1 VSVALEAVGSALVG
15 LVELPFRDGYVP
27 SIVVVSLYV
36 SLVAV
41 SLSTL
46 VSVPVAVT
54 MGFLEF
60 PGKSLV
66 KSVINTGMGFPSVVV
81 GLVVLFAVSN
91 QGPLGSF
98 ELIFT
103 REAMILSQ
111 FVLATPPITA
121 ISLAAITGVDD
132 GVREAASALGG
143 TRIDVALVVL
153 KEARYG
159 IATAILA
166 GFGRAISEV
175 GSVLIVGGNITS
187 ADGISKTRTLTTAIQ
202 LEARQGR
209 YETAMIL
216 GAVLVVL
223 VLTVNTIVVRLSD
236 NLRVT
241 DVTHAYDAEPVL
253 TDVSLAV
260 DPGEVLALIG
270 PSGVGKTTLLRILG
284 LSLEPTAGTV
294 AFDETDVWAADTA
307 RRRALRRRTG
317 TVFQAASLF
326 DASVARN
333 VEYGLRVR
341 RPWRERIR
349 SGIRGLVGGED
360 APASVRDALDVV
372 GLPDAASRSADSLSG
387 GEAQRVSFAR
397 ALAYDPDLLL
407 LDEPTSDLD
416 PRNTAV
422 VEDAVERARARDIG
436 VVVATHD
443 MNQAER
449 IADRVAVLLG
459 DGVTEVGLTEAVF
472 DDPRDDRTRQF
483 IAGELVY

>member
-1 VSVALEAVGSALVG
+1 MSVALEAVGSALVG
-15 LVELPFRDGYVP
+15 LVDLPFRDGYVP

-41 SLSTL
+41 GLSTL

-81 GLVVLFAVSN
+81 GLVVLFVVSN
-91 QGPLGSF
+91 QGPLGSL

-103 REAMILSQ
+103 REAMIMSQ

-132 GVREAASALGG
+132 RVRDAARALGG

-236 NLRVT
+236 
-241 DVTHAYDAEPVL
+241 
-253 TDVSLAV
+253 
-260 DPGEVLALIG
+260 
-270 PSGVGKTTLLRILG
+270 
-284 LSLEPTAGTV
+284 
-294 AFDETDVWAADTA
+294 
-307 RRRALRRRTG
+307 
-317 TVFQAASLF
+317 
-326 DASVARN
+326 
-333 VEYGLRVR
+333 
-341 RPWRERIR
+341 
-349 SGIRGLVGGED
+349 
-360 APASVRDALDVV
+360 
-372 GLPDAASRSADSLSG
+372 
-387 GEAQRVSFAR
+387 
-397 ALAYDPDLLL
+397 
-407 LDEPTSDLD
+407 
-416 PRNTAV
+416 
-422 VEDAVERARARDIG
+422 
-436 VVVATHD
+436 
-443 MNQAER
+443 
-449 IADRVAVLLG
+449 
-459 DGVTEVGLTEAVF
+459 DGVT
-472 DDPRDDRTRQF
+472 R
-483 IAGELVY
+483 